1 LSKSVRERY
10 LGCMRNVPPPS
21 KGNRMNKQQVKGM
34 ANQATGEVKEQ
45 VGKLTGDR
53 SLEARGHAREM
64 KGKAQK
70 QMGDTREALRT
81 DQKELFDRDRQL
93 SDSERRDRELRRR

>member
-1 LSKSVRERY
+1 
-10 LGCMRNVPPPS
+10 
-21 KGNRMNKQQVKGM
+21 MNKQQVKGM

-64 KGKAQK
+64 KGKVQK
-70 QMGDTREALRT
+70 QVGDAREAI
-81 DQKELFDRDRQL
+81 KEDHKEIADRAHDRDLRDGEL
-93 SDSERRDRELRRR
+93 SRGELRNK